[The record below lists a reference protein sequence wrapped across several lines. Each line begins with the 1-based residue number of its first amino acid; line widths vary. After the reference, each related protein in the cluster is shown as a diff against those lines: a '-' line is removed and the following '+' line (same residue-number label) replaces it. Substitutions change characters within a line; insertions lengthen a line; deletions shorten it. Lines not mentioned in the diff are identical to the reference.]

1 MTEISDELKVKLLFK
16 EFTGVVNAKQQSAFP
31 QEEYSFKDYILN
43 NNILS
48 DNIPTIL
55 PSGWR
60 SSDLDASS
68 NILDNTVT
76 NLSAIGLPQLA
87 FHKKRTLQPATFGSL
102 KTWFITDGSGG
113 SLLKNA
119 LSFKTDP
126 INNSYIYSVYRTF
139 PNFFFPINMYATPTF
154 WLFDFK
160 SGFLEF
166 YCDEN
171 TLNSNNPTTG
181 GIDLS
186 NNPPVISFFQY
197 VGATGGGGGGGG
209 GDASYN
215 NIEVQGNNLMQSVTI
230 QPWSEPVPVTTNPLT
245 YLVNYV
251 IATVDISGNSEM
263 PLGYFTL
270 QLGDPYKQLIS
281 FYAGVIE
288 NKGAFIKIISCTN
301 ENGLNAGFKN
311 LKIISYDGT
320 CYLVSTFWNGVL
332 GKDPD
337 LLKIILVNNN
347 ANRDDNP
354 TNNPDWILRN
364 NPDEDWLPG
373 GPEPPETKMPWTV
386 GSPTGSVPP
395 FPPALVTVSLLQN
408 GGMPYGVSTQP
419 EYFQNNIVLDTSANI
434 LAGEN
439 GTGTI
444 DICGGL
450 YVDRDASFN
459 MDVHVRS
466 SVDIGDKLSALLV
479 FAKDI
484 SAGNHIYSNEYRGH
498 SNGINTPL
506 ILDASYND
514 YCSFNIKH
522 QRGDISI
529 GKKSEQTGWTIQSI
543 DGIHMLTD
551 SARMNPISVTEKTL
565 DMSDNDII
573 NIRTLGVQD
582 IYSHGSLLLDYSSV
596 EITTPVSTSTNYYD
610 IAFVGTDVFNLNNVP
625 IFQCKSASAMFE
637 IYIVKKIDGLT
648 QSNSFNN
655 IFSYVKFQASV
666 FRQQAASIEILN
678 GFNIN
683 AAQAYIKSLRIKY
696 RSGTNFV
703 FDDPGGLLQIGLA
716 RGLGIG
722 DGTAISMYCR
732 ISQNNFEQKQQA
744 AAPSAFQYLNS
755 TWKMSLSNSI
765 NNYPTYDTFQSGG
778 AALPNQ
784 SFSKT
789 REVLCDFNPNIG
801 TTAST
806 APFGD
811 GLMFSIN
818 DKDTKFT
825 SNCRFEED
833 VDFSG
838 NIGVTGLINAFGNIN
853 MNGTNITNASNLTV
867 RGNGSSGIYRTK
879 VDWLDVSRNIVV
891 HSPLDNAAGP
901 VFEARGVPDSS
912 ENTIVMRGWL
922 NSSNS
927 NQESI
932 VATVGR
938 NNNNVGSGFNWFY
951 INPNQSDRI
960 RLTVGTPNAGGTEGG
975 FSVGTSNNI
984 KCNVGLSLYKDTKT
998 NLDSGSKSL
1007 DVGAIG
1013 IMEDVGINVTTTGQ
1027 KRADALFW
1035 KASIANSTSNPRL
1048 IINEMKSRIYNN
1060 RLCSG
1065 YTNNSNYRGGIDDT
1079 SFSFMQSG
1087 GKEYAYF
1094 TTNGSP
1100 SGRYSYFG
1108 MGPALIQQAY
1118 SSAAEAINTN
1128 KGFLLRDT
1136 WITGIFLNTPFVHV
1150 RKDPSSN
1157 IQSNMN
1163 GALFGFEQN
1172 SGTYIEVQIGS
1183 NASSGG
1189 GGQYTTVYRFGA
1201 TSFGSSVV
1209 LDETS
1214 FPSSPEGFFDG
1225 NSSTTQKGLRIV
1237 LDSKD
1242 WVYVPAGKNMDH
1254 IVRFKYNIKAAHS
1267 GGTPTSRVLMVLD
1280 EKVGPTNGPTYC
1292 ESKLEGYVT
1301 YVQYP
1306 VA

>member
-1 MTEISDELKVKLLFK
+1 MRSDDEAMPFSQRTHFLAGITFDTSDANSPGGQTLKPYIKVIADNATFNKIRLKEIHIVRDDGGIGAPINFPPSAPNPAVTEYVYLILGFIQPANFLEETDLRMYKNAKGEQIMPAKGRDWLMGNQQQGISVKIFSGKPSIYDGNSLPGAWTRLSFVDMDMGPSAYSTLNEYFLGNVEISGNFL
-16 EFTGVVNAKQQSAFP
+16 AC
-31 QEEYSFKDYILN
+31 
-43 NNILS
+43 
-48 DNIPTIL
+48 
-55 PSGWR
+55 
-60 SSDLDASS
+60 DASFCDVS
-68 NILDNTVT
+68 INNLTVT
-76 NLSAIGLPQLA
+76 GTSNLIGIVNPNNDLNIA
-87 FHKKRTLQPATFGSL
+87 GNVKVNNRTG
-102 KTWFITDGSGG
+102 
-113 SLLKNA
+113 
-119 LSFKTDP
+119 
-126 INNSYIYSVYRTF
+126 
-139 PNFFFPINMYATPTF
+139 
-154 WLFDFK
+154 
-160 SGFLEF
+160 
-166 YCDEN
+166 
-171 TLNSNNPTTG
+171 NPT
-181 GIDLS
+181 
-186 NNPPVISFFQY
+186 
-197 VGATGGGGGGGG
+197 AR
-209 GDASYN
+209 
-215 NIEVQGNNLMQSVTI
+215 
-230 QPWSEPVPVTTNPLT
+230 
-245 YLVNYV
+245 
-251 IATVDISGNSEM
+251 VDISGSLDVQARADFRSAVYAYGNI
-263 PLGYFTL
+263 LCQDGYR
-270 QLGDPYKQLIS
+270 
-281 FYAGVIE
+281 
-288 NKGAFIKIISCTN
+288 
-301 ENGLNAGFKN
+301 GF
-311 LKIISYDGT
+311 D
-320 CYLVSTFWNGVL
+320 
-332 GKDPD
+332 
-337 LLKIILVNNN
+337 
-347 ANRDDNP
+347 P
-354 TNNPDWILRN
+354 TNS
-364 NPDEDWLPG
+364 G
-373 GPEPPETKMPWTV
+373 
-386 GSPTGSVPP
+386 
-395 FPPALVTVSLLQN
+395 
-408 GGMPYGVSTQP
+408 
-419 EYFQNNIVLDTSANI
+419 NI
-434 LAGEN
+434 G
-439 GTGTI
+439 
-444 DICGGL
+444 
-450 YVDRDASFN
+450 
-459 MDVHVRS
+459 
-466 SVDIGDKLSALLV
+466 
-479 FAKDI
+479 
-484 SAGNHIYSNEYRGH
+484 
-498 SNGINTPL
+498 L
-506 ILDASYND
+506 ILDASHNTN
-514 YCSFNIKH
+514 CFFELRHK
-522 QRGDISI
+522 RGKISI
-529 GKKSEQTGWTIQSI
+529 GKEAQQTGISMESI
-543 DGIHMLTD
+543 DGIHFLTD
-551 SARMNPISVTEKTL
+551 PAAMNPISVREKVL
-565 DMSDNDII
+565 DLRDNRLIGDFINVRDGSFNDIST
-573 NIRTLGVQD
+573 NN

-596 EITTPVSTSTNYYD
+596 EITTPASVSTNYYD

-722 DGTAISMYCR
+722 AGTAISMYCR

-765 NNYPTYDTFQSGG
+765 NNSPTYDTFQSGG

-825 SNCRFEED
+825 SNCRFDED

-838 NIGVTGLINAFGNIN
+838 NISVTGLINAFGNIN

-867 RGNGSSGIYRTK
+867 RGNGSFGTYRTK

-891 HSPLDNAAGP
+891 RGSPLDNAAGP

-938 NNNNVGSGFNWFY
+938 NNVGSGFNWFY

-1094 TTNGSP
+1094 TPNGSP

-1108 MGPALIQQAY
+1108 MGPALIQQSY

-1150 RKDPSSN
+1150 RKDPASN

-1242 WVYVPAGKNMDH
+1242 WVYVPAGTNMDH

-1267 GGTPTSRVLMVLD
+1267 GGTSTSRVLMVLD
-1280 EKVGPTNGPTYC
+1280 EKVGPSNGPTYC